1 MKYTKEILVELFN
14 ELGKDLGKRPTK
26 KDWVISKLTP
36 SDMPVRQRFGNWS
49 NFMEYMGLPLLEP
62 EISGLAR
69 SNSIKS
75 RRGKKGGNNKGG
87 KYKDNNGYI
96 AIWMPEHPNARG
108 AGYIMEH
115 RFIMSKMLGRPLKPG
130 ENVHH
135 INGKRSD
142 NRPENLELW
151 NTVQPSGQRVEE
163 KIEWAKKILDMY
175 GYKVEKI
182 AESSET
188 STRTQIIGGKNEI
201 IW

>member
-36 SDMPVRQRFGNWS
+36 SDMPIRQRFGNWS

-182 AESSET
+182 AKSSET
-188 STRTQIIGGKNEI
+188 STRTLSCSRWKNDE
-201 IW
+201 

>member
-26 KDWVISKLTP
+26 QDWVISKLTP
-36 SDMPVRQRFGNWS
+36 SDMPIRQRFGNWS
-49 NFMEYMGLPLLEP
+49 NFMEYMGLPLLKP

-115 RFIMSKMLGRPLKPG
+115 RFIMSEMLGRPLKPG

-182 AESSET
+182 AESGNIYENKKLLE
-188 STRTQIIGGKNEI
+188 REGE
-201 IW
+201 